1 MELSIFGG
9 LAKGYAMGRQQKR
22 EREKEHELNELRK
35 QHLKGQAEAQKVALE
50 EAKRKSK
57 LLDMLFTGMQGGQ
70 EPQAGQTKD
79 PAFSESFGEGPME
92 FDQPMPRQQT
102 GQSQAGLTETMA
114 GMDFLQDPKKIA
126 MLKMAGIDL
135 TGAANLARP
144 EGIVVQRE
152 DAQGNV
158 HQILID
164 KKTGQPIRDLG
175 LRSNAPLQRL
185 EVQGPGGETTTVFQN
200 IRAMGGQPQLGPR
213 PGTGIQTKPGMYE
226 TPIGEDKLSLWR
238 NMENQSPS
246 FGTTPAQAM
255 EQGFTRLSK
264 SQTDIADGMLS
275 ANQIVGKVETL
286 MGDIFPES
294 GGAFERGTGGLART
308 LGAALQTNE
317 KAAQYNSLVMGT
329 LAPLIRALGEKGTL
343 AEGDTARAKALYP
356 NLSDSA
362 NVAWLKMT
370 HLKDLLQRISTAA
383 QGGSYDVKKG
393 VADKQLTRQKAAEI
407 LGAVKGDKDKARK
420 LAKEMGYEF

>member
-1 MELSIFGG
+1 
-9 LAKGYAMGRQQKR
+9 
-22 EREKEHELNELRK
+22 
-35 QHLKGQAEAQKVALE
+35 
-50 EAKRKSK
+50 
-57 LLDMLFTGMQGGQ
+57 
-70 EPQAGQTKD
+70 
-79 PAFSESFGEGPME
+79 
-92 FDQPMPRQQT
+92 
-102 GQSQAGLTETMA
+102 
-114 GMDFLQDPKKIA
+114 
-126 MLKMAGIDL
+126 
-135 TGAANLARP
+135 
-144 EGIVVQRE
+144 
-152 DAQGNV
+152 
-158 HQILID
+158 
-164 KKTGQPIRDLG
+164 
-175 LRSNAPLQRL
+175 
-185 EVQGPGGETTTVFQN
+185 
-200 IRAMGGQPQLGPR
+200 
-213 PGTGIQTKPGMYE
+213 MYE